1 MHNQATGDGLS
12 LSKKGQCVCCM
23 LLQELDHDEICV
35 VNGGNEASS
44 SIGANLSSKEVKEK
58 LTRLQ
63 LVDNATHQM
72 KIVQQRII
80 SVDWVPVC
88 FTT

>member
-1 MHNQATGDGLS
+1 M
-12 LSKKGQCVCCM
+12 CV
-23 LLQELDHDEICV
+23 LHDAPRELDHDEICVV

-44 SIGANLSSKEVKEK
+44 SVGANLSSKEVKAK

-63 LVDNATHQM
+63 LVDNASDQM
-72 KIVQQRII
+72 NTVQQRIF

-88 FTT
+88 FIT